1 MKKVTL
7 FLLPIIASLIIVSC
21 KSKQPASIQ
30 KENGSQEFSVPFS
43 SKEFQ
48 TDKENFRESKSGNS
62 PDMSF
67 AEDIALSS
75 AKAQMA
81 SNINSKIKRSLDIYK
96 KGYNA
101 GGGKEFESKQE
112 LWQREI
118 TELSMSNIKVI
129 GKKFFKETDGS
140 FTAWIAIEAD
150 KKEIFENLISK
161 VSSESKS
168 RVDFDEKKYK
178 EDTAKEFSDYQKTN

>member
-21 KSKQPASIQ
+21 KSKKPASIQ
-30 KENGSQEFSVPFS
+30 KENGSQELSIPFS

-48 TDKENFRESKSGNS
+48 TDNENFREAKSGNS

-75 AKAQMA
+75 AKGQMA
-81 SNINSKIKRSLDIYK
+81 SNIQTKIKKSLDIYK
-96 KGYNA
+96 KGYNS
-101 GGGKEFESKQE
+101 GGGKDFESKQE
-112 LWQREI
+112 GWQREI

-140 FTAWIAIEAD
+140 FTAWIAIEAN
-150 KKEIFENLISK
+150 KKEIFESLISK

-178 EDTAKEFSDYQKTN
+178 EDVAKEFSDYQKPN

>member
-7 FLLPIIASLIIVSC
+7 FLLPIIASLFIVSC
-21 KSKQPASIQ
+21 KSKKPASIQ
-30 KENGSQEFSVPFS
+30 KENGSQELSIPFS

-48 TDKENFRESKSGNS
+48 TDNENFREAKSGNS

-67 AEDIALSS
+67 AEDIALTS
-75 AKAQMA
+75 AKGQMA
-81 SNINSKIKRSLDIYK
+81 SNINSKIKKSIDIYK

-101 GGGKEFESKQE
+101 GGGKDFESKQE
-112 LWQREI
+112 GWQREI
-118 TELSMSNIKVI
+118 TELTMSNIKVI

-140 FTAWIAIEAD
+140 FTAWIAIEAN
-150 KKEIFENLISK
+150 KKEIFESLISK

-178 EDTAKEFSDYQKTN
+178 EDIAKEFSDYQKTN

>member
-21 KSKQPASIQ
+21 KSKKPASIQ
-30 KENGSQEFSVPFS
+30 KENGSQELSIPFS

-48 TDKENFRESKSGNS
+48 TDNENFREAKSGNS

-67 AEDIALSS
+67 AEDIALTS
-75 AKAQMA
+75 AKGQMA
-81 SNINSKIKRSLDIYK
+81 GNINSKIKKSIDIYK

-101 GGGKEFESKQE
+101 GGGKDFESKQE
-112 LWQREI
+112 GWQREI

-140 FTAWIAIEAD
+140 FTAWIAIEAN
-150 KKEIFENLISK
+150 KKEIFESLLSK

-178 EDTAKEFSDYQKTN
+178 EDIAKEFSDYQKTN

>member
-1 MKKVTL
+1 MKKATL
-7 FLLPIIASLIIVSC
+7 FLLPIIASLFIVSC
-21 KSKQPASIQ
+21 KSKKPASIQ

-48 TDKENFRESKSGNS
+48 SDKENFREAKSGNS

-75 AKAQMA
+75 AKGQMA
-81 SNINSKIKRSLDIYK
+81 SNIQTKIKKSLDIYK
-96 KGYNA
+96 NGYNS
-101 GGGKEFESKQE
+101 GGGKDFESKQE
-112 LWQREI
+112 GWQREI
-118 TELSMSNIKVI
+118 TELSMSNINVI

-150 KKEIFENLISK
+150 KKEIFESLLSK

-178 EDTAKEFSDYQKTN
+178 EDVAKEFSDYQKPN

>member
-1 MKKVTL
+1 MKKGTL

-21 KSKQPASIQ
+21 KSKQPASVQ
-30 KENGSQEFSVPFS
+30 KENGAQKMSLPFS

-67 AEDIALSS
+67 AESIALTS

-81 SNINSKIKRSLDIYK
+81 SNINSKIKRSLDIYE
-96 KGYNA
+96 KGYVDA
-101 GGGKEFESKQE
+101 GGKTFESKKVGF
-112 LWQREI
+112 QREI

-129 GKKFFKETDGS
+129 GKELFKETDGS
-140 FTAWIAIEAD
+140 YTFFIAIEAN

-168 RVDFDEKKYK
+168 RIDFDEKKYK
-178 EDTAKEFSDYQKTN
+178 EEIAKEFSDYQKPD

>member
-1 MKKVTL
+1 MKKATL
-7 FLLPIIASLIIVSC
+7 FLLPVIASLIIVSC

-43 SKEFQ
+43 TKEFQ
-48 TDKENFRESKSGNS
+48 SDKETFREAKSGNS

-81 SNINSKIKRSLDIYK
+81 SNIQTKIKKSLDIYK
-96 KGYNA
+96 KGYNS
-101 GGGKEFESKQE
+101 GGGKDFESKQE
-112 LWQREI
+112 GWQREI

-129 GKKFFKETDGS
+129 GKKFFKEPDGS
-140 FTAWIAIEAD
+140 FTSWIAIEAD
-150 KKEIFENLISK
+150 KKEIFESLVSK

-178 EDTAKEFSDYQKTN
+178 EDIAKEFSDYQKPN

>member
-1 MKKVTL
+1 MKTIN
-7 FLLPIIASLIIVSC
+7 FLIITASTALILSACSAKKPVSV
-21 KSKQPASIQ
+21 Q
-30 KENGSQEFSVPFS
+30 KENGAQKLSLPFS

-48 TDKENFRESKSGNS
+48 SDKETFRENKSGNS

-81 SNINSKIKRSLDIYK
+81 SNIQTKIKKSLDIYK
-96 KGYNA
+96 KGYNS
-101 GGGKEFESKQE
+101 GGGKDFESKQE
-112 LWQREI
+112 GWQREI
-118 TELSMSNIKVI
+118 TELSMSNIKII
-129 GKKFFKETDGS
+129 GKELFKETDGS
-140 FTAWIAIEAD
+140 YTFYIAIEAD
-150 KKEIFENLISK
+150 KKEIFESLLSK

-178 EDTAKEFSDYQKTN
+178 EDIAKEFSDYQKPN

>member
-7 FLLPIIASLIIVSC
+7 FLLPIIASLFIVSC
-21 KSKQPASIQ
+21 KSKKPASIQ

-48 TDKENFRESKSGNS
+48 TDNENFREAKSGNS

-75 AKAQMA
+75 AKGQMA
-81 SNINSKIKRSLDIYK
+81 SNIQTKIKKSLDIYK
-96 KGYNA
+96 KGYNS
-101 GGGKEFESKQE
+101 GGGKDFESKQE
-112 LWQREI
+112 GWQREI

-150 KKEIFENLISK
+150 KKEIFESLLSK

-178 EDTAKEFSDYQKTN
+178 EDVAKEL

>member
-21 KSKQPASIQ
+21 KSKKPASIQ
-30 KENGSQEFSVPFS
+30 KENGSQELSIPFS

-48 TDKENFRESKSGNS
+48 TDNENFREAKSGNS

-67 AEDIALSS
+67 AEDIALTS
-75 AKAQMA
+75 AKGQMA
-81 SNINSKIKRSLDIYK
+81 SNINSKIKKSIDIYK

-101 GGGKEFESKQE
+101 GGGKDFESKQE
-112 LWQREI
+112 GWQREI
-118 TELSMSNIKVI
+118 TELTMSNIKVI

-140 FTAWIAIEAD
+140 FTAWIAIEAN
-150 KKEIFENLISK
+150 KKEIFESLISK

-178 EDTAKEFSDYQKTN
+178 EDIAKEFSDYQKTN

>member
-21 KSKQPASIQ
+21 KSKKPASIQ
-30 KENGSQEFSVPFS
+30 KENGSQELSIPFS

-48 TDKENFRESKSGNS
+48 TDNENFREAKSGNS

-67 AEDIALSS
+67 AEDIALTS
-75 AKAQMA
+75 AKGQMA
-81 SNINSKIKRSLDIYK
+81 SNINSKIKKSIDIYK

-101 GGGKEFESKQE
+101 GGGKDFESKQE
-112 LWQREI
+112 GWQREI
-118 TELSMSNIKVI
+118 TELTMSNIKVI

-140 FTAWIAIEAD
+140 FTAWIAIEAN
-150 KKEIFENLISK
+150 KKEIFESLISK

-178 EDTAKEFSDYQKTN
+178 EDVAKEFSDYQKPN

>member
-21 KSKQPASIQ
+21 KSKKPASIQ
-30 KENGSQEFSVPFS
+30 KENGSQELSIPFS

-48 TDKENFRESKSGNS
+48 TDNENFREAKSGNS

-67 AEDIALSS
+67 AEDIALTS
-75 AKAQMA
+75 AKGQMA
-81 SNINSKIKRSLDIYK
+81 SNINSKIKKSIDIYK

-101 GGGKEFESKQE
+101 GGGKDFESKQE
-112 LWQREI
+112 GWQREI
-118 TELSMSNIKVI
+118 TELTMSNIKVI

-140 FTAWIAIEAD
+140 FTAWIAIEAN
-150 KKEIFENLISK
+150 KKEIFESLLSK

-178 EDTAKEFSDYQKTN
+178 EDIAKEFSDYQKPN